1 LAAMRDRISQTAQ
14 HMDTRDQ
21 TTLGRLAGDIRT
33 ETAAAAEWRGHA
45 VLAVTEQQRRQ
56 LLADQHP
63 DVHRAESLA
72 RRIAA
77 DTQQRQAGTAATAV
91 RHEAPGAVPPPQ
103 QKGPRRVS

>member
-33 ETAAAAEWRGHA
+33 ATAEAEEWSGHA

-63 DVHRAESLA
+63 DVHQAENLA

-77 DTQQRQAGTAATAV
+77 DTQQRQAAAPV
-91 RHEAPGAVPPPQ
+91 RHEAPAAVAPPQ
-103 QKGPRRVS
+103 QKGPRRTL